1 VDRENTL
8 NASRLKGIIL
18 NLDEGT
24 NDLDH
29 PDLPK
34 IISSFTSA
42 PVEDVLNYVK
52 NATDNGK
59 TAGDAMFDAL
69 KIFNAS
75 NSSEEMRDAFA
86 VVQNSVQDGINRHR
100 MQKPKLTKLELGQE
114 DVTMSSYEKAL
125 FSQNTSLG
133 PEAYFNEIGKRLTP
147 EQGERA
153 KKIYERSV
161 VYANHKSSVKD
172 TDDLLLT
179 TIKGME
185 DASPKVATAYV
196 DKLMVEEVEPLRRER
211 ARALM
216 DGDEERVAELDAEVK
231 TLMKNAELNYMTFQE
246 ERMEYKARN
255 AILPVEG
262 LTVDRQDVYKIKDEK
277 GKRVNLR
284 TVQYRYEFG
293 TGSRVEFTEE
303 QVMAD
308 ARTALKSPSE
318 DSTGALEVLIHSYD
332 FKLDVTAEDYGERIA
347 MMEKA
352 DVDITDKLLFND
364 RTAAYK
370 TINAA
375 YLASQSFAKGQLDLN
390 DPTNAANL
398 KFAQLNGIQDEADAE
413 DLLRIVASQLQNK
426 ND

>member
-1 VDRENTL
+1 
-8 NASRLKGIIL
+8 
-18 NLDEGT
+18 
-24 NDLDH
+24 
-29 PDLPK
+29 
-34 IISSFTSA
+34 
-42 PVEDVLNYVK
+42 
-52 NATDNGK
+52 
-59 TAGDAMFDAL
+59 
-69 KIFNAS
+69 
-75 NSSEEMRDAFA
+75 
-86 VVQNSVQDGINRHR
+86 